1 MHYDPQKVQITH
13 AQFDSEKNADQQ
25 QASAR
30 FAAKNAQAPQEKKF
44 KPAFKVETK
53 KVVPKFQGILIERFR
68 AALTKRGSRG
78 IIGLGRQFR
87 IADDDGSG
95 FLNQVEFVK
104 CIKDFGVQIEDQ
116 DIISLFKSMDT
127 DNSGEISFDEFL
139 RTYVGDM
146 NAFRVSLVEKA
157 YKTMDFNNDG

>member
-1 MHYDPQKVQITH
+1 
-13 AQFDSEKNADQQ
+13 
-25 QASAR
+25 
-30 FAAKNAQAPQEKKF
+30 
-44 KPAFKVETK
+44 
-53 KVVPKFQGILIERFR
+53 
-68 AALTKRGSRG
+68 
-78 IIGLGRQFR
+78 
-87 IADDDGSG
+87 
-95 FLNQVEFVK
+95 VK

>member
-1 MHYDPQKVQITH
+1 
-13 AQFDSEKNADQQ
+13 
-25 QASAR
+25 
-30 FAAKNAQAPQEKKF
+30 
-44 KPAFKVETK
+44 
-53 KVVPKFQGILIERFR
+53 LIERFR
-68 AALTKRGSRG
+68 AALTKRGARG
-78 IIGLGRQFR
+78 IIGLQRQFK

-139 RTYVGDM
+139 RVYVGDM

-157 YKTMDFNNDG
+157 YKTLDFNNDGQVSMEEFKMKYNAQQHPDVRTGKRTEDEVLTEFMETFETHYA